1 MKNFQKYLVVISDR
15 SLFSSNTEKV
25 RLKRVLLF
33 VVD

>member
-25 RLKRVLLF
+25 RWKRV
-33 VVD
+33 